1 MSNNSPPAALV
12 LYESDE
18 TGGERCAVRTA
29 GSETGVQR
37 GIPSDDGDKIGAVA
51 VVLSETGTEMGSSDP
66 ALKCKN
72 SDGGAMIS
80 VLEDAEK
87 HSVLWAHDKTGEI
100 PHTANAE
107 LSPVLRLQFQFWKTI
122 NKHVHQHDAFYPPVK
137 LFRQGIRIIY
147 SKPKGGV
154 DGSAQSRAILRYSIS
169 SLKGAINCQPDA

>member
-1 MSNNSPPAALV
+1 MRNSHKLSKEDTARYLSENYVLVMVNPATWRVPVLTRGRTRGKRMSRNSPPAALV

-29 GSETGVQR
+29 GSKTGVQR

-51 VVLSETGTEMGSSDP
+51 VVLSETGTEMGSSDLE
-66 ALKCKN
+66 LKCKN
-72 SDGGAMIS
+72 SDRGAMIS

-107 LSPVLRLQFQFWKTI
+107 LSHVLRLQFQF
-122 NKHVHQHDAFYPPVK
+122 
-137 LFRQGIRIIY
+137 
-147 SKPKGGV
+147 
-154 DGSAQSRAILRYSIS
+154 
-169 SLKGAINCQPDA
+169 